1 MAEVKVSEKACS
13 VYPLKLSQ
21 PLGAVYALLGIKDS
35 MPIVHGSQGC
45 AAFIKTFLT
54 RHFSE
59 NIPIQTTALSE
70 IATVLGRD
78 DELHIALKTI
88 MEKHNPELVGVITT
102 GVSETRGDD
111 VESSIKRFKEI
122 YTDYTYKK
130 IVCVS
135 TPDYQGSFHDGYR
148 KALLS
153 LVKGLVVQPYRK
165 NHGYVNLL
173 VSYALTAKDI
183 DTLREVIESFGL
195 KPIILPDLSSMD
207 GACKGFSS
215 ITPDGTELKKIETMS
230 SSMVTIAVGE
240 STKEAGEY
248 LEKKFMI
255 PMFFFNSLLGLENFD
270 RFLKLLMNISG
281 KEPSMNLKR
290 WRNRLLDAMV
300 DGHFYLTGKRLAV
313 AGEPDIVYAIVD
325 LLVRELGVEIPIAVV
340 PTNSEHIRSLP
351 IGHIMLG
358 DLEDILL
365 SEVENIDLLL
375 GNTNLRH
382 VANKMKAPHYRVGIP
397 IFDKLG
403 HFLKGYIGYEGT
415 ANLLFELSNLLME
428 RDEEMSYEVP
438 EHIKGRKA

>member
-1 MAEVKVSEKACS
+1 MAEIKVSRKACS

-21 PLGAVYALLGIKDS
+21 PLGAIYALLGVKGS
-35 MPIVHGSQGC
+35 MPLVHGSQGC
-45 AAFIKTFLT
+45 AAFAKTFLT
-54 RHFSE
+54 RYFSE
-59 NIPIQTTALSE
+59 NIPMQTTALSE

-88 MEKHNPELVGVITT
+88 MEKHNPELVGVVTT

-111 VESSIKRFKEI
+111 TEGSVKRFKEL
-122 YTDYTYKK
+122 YPDYVYKK
-130 IVCVS
+130 IICIS
-135 TPDYQGSFHDGYR
+135 TPDYKGSFHDGYR
-148 KALLS
+148 EALLS

-165 NHGYVNLL
+165 SYGYVNLL

-255 PMFFFNSLLGLENFD
+255 PMFFFDSLLGIENFD
-270 RFLKLLMNISG
+270 RFIRLLMNISG
-281 KEPSMNLKR
+281 KEPSANLRR
-290 WRNRLLDAMV
+290 WRDRLLDAMV
-300 DGHFYLTGKRLAV
+300 DGHLYLTGKRAAV
-313 AGEPDIVYAIVD
+313 AGEPDVVYAMVD
-325 LLVRELGVEIPIAVV
+325 LLVRELGMEVPIAVV
-340 PTNSEHIRSLP
+340 PTISEHIRSLP
-351 IGHIMLG
+351 IENVLVG

-365 SEVENIDLLL
+365 SKVDIDFVL

-382 VANKMKAPHYRVGIP
+382 VAKKLKVPHYRVGLP
-397 IFDKLG
+397 IFDRLG
-403 HFLKGYIGYEGT
+403 HFLKGYVGYEGT
-415 ANLLFELSNLLME
+415 ANLVFELANLLME

-438 EHIKGRKA
+438 EHIKRRRA